1 MAKEKK
7 ARYSDQELENFRK
20 LNKNLEIWV
29 LLSNYRIEYKM
40 SVKINRI
47 PRVPKEEDERKYINH
62 LQAKNHP
69 IITRYITY
77 DKLTDEDNIL
87 CVDPA
92 TNEYV
97 IYQAKSEK
105 ADGYKR
111 MKMLVEYL
119 YEEKKYLI
127 YMFK

>member
-1 MAKEKK
+1 
-7 ARYSDQELENFRK
+7 
-20 LNKNLEIWV
+20 
-29 LLSNYRIEYKM
+29 M

-47 PRVPKEEDERKYINH
+47 PRVPKEDRERKYIHH

-69 IITRYITY
+69 IITTYITY
-77 DKLTDEDNIL
+77 DKLTDEDKIL
-87 CVDPA
+87 CVNPA

-97 IYQAKSEK
+97 IYEAKLEK
-105 ADGYKR
+105 SDGYKR